1 MSANDPKQTSRI
13 LFGVSWLARGL
24 ISGFRFFAKALHVS
38 FGLVRCLI
46 VVFADLG
53 DGLVLSRRL
62 YVDDDA
68 LPVGCANDP
77 PICESRI
84 GNGGMRPNLRALRAI
99 RRIIALLA
107 AGGW

>member
-1 MSANDPKQTSRI
+1 MSAFGGKADIPNSLMSANDPKQTSRI

-84 GNGGMRPNLRALRAI
+84 GNGDEKNGYQ
-99 RRIIALLA
+99 
-107 AGGW
+107 

>member
-1 MSANDPKQTSRI
+1 LRGLVIGEKRTCPINYGTSANDPKQTSRI

-24 ISGFRFFAKALHVS
+24 ISGFRFFAKVLHVS

-77 PICESRI
+77 DWADL
-84 GNGGMRPNLRALRAI
+84 MRSP
-99 RRIIALLA
+99 
-107 AGGW
+107 

>member
-1 MSANDPKQTSRI
+1 MTRIRSLMSANDPKQTSRI
-13 LFGVSWLARGL
+13 LFGVSWVARGL

-38 FGLVRCLI
+38 FGLFRCLI
-46 VVFADLG
+46 GVFADLG

-68 LPVGCANDP
+68 LPVGCANNP

-84 GNGGMRPNLRALRAI
+84 GNGGKKN
-99 RRIIALLA
+99 
-107 AGGW
+107 GYQ